1 MLSLSSSIS
10 ISGFHYFIPL
20 RHPSILLLISF
31 VLSSTSRSRIAS
43 GPLGSPSTWTYHD
56 SLSPSRCISYKRLQ
70 TNYWKMLIKYTLN
83 EELTIPPEETG
94 KIEESTLVRLHN
106 KYLMKVSAMGL
117 CIAVTNIRYRNNVV
131 LRESADVLV

>member
-1 MLSLSSSIS
+1 
-10 ISGFHYFIPL
+10 
-20 RHPSILLLISF
+20 
-31 VLSSTSRSRIAS
+31 
-43 GPLGSPSTWTYHD
+43 
-56 SLSPSRCISYKRLQ
+56 
-70 TNYWKMLIKYTLN
+70 MLIKYTLN